1 MFGNMIID
9 HIDSKFIDITA
20 QMNTIKSS
28 IASEADNND
37 DDENPTIDFQLHDG
51 NEVIEIEA
59 IYPEDSAE
67 VVRAKERKIA
77 KASKKAVEK
86 RGFKIGVCSGHLTT
100 LPPKF
105 NFTNGMTPL
114 QLIADWFIGDKN
126 KNILP
131 YCRLRHKDIVHLDN
145 CGTLKV
151 THRKMIFL

>member
-1 MFGNMIID
+1 MFSNMIIA
-9 HIDSKFIDITA
+9 HIDSKFIEITA
-20 QMNTIKSS
+20 HMNTIKSS

-37 DDENPTIDFQLHDG
+37 DDKNPAIDFQLHDE

-59 IYPEDSAE
+59 INPEDSAE
-67 VVRAKERKIA
+67 VVRAKEGKVA

-86 RGFKIGVCSGHLTT
+86 RGFNIGVCNGHFTT
-100 LPPKF
+100 SPPKF
-105 NFTNGMTPL
+105 NFTKGMTPL
-114 QLIADWFIGDKN
+114 QLIANWFIGDKN

-131 YCRLRHKDIVHLDN
+131 YCRLRYTDFAHLDN